1 MRTMSTPLA
10 LRSSTESDA
19 LAVKAKLFR
28 GLADPTR
35 LRVLEALR
43 SQPLCVGDIVELTG
57 LRQPTVS
64 MHLACLW
71 ECGIIDRERRG
82 RFVYY
87 SVSDARVHA
96 LLSAGDDL
104 LVRVGDQIYVCTRY
118 RDEAGEPSAP
128 VAIGAAS

>member
-1 MRTMSTPLA
+1 MSAPLA
-10 LRSSTESDA
+10 PWSPAERDA

-43 SQPLCVGDIVELTG
+43 SQPLCVGDVVELTG

-64 MHLACLW
+64 MHLTCLW
-71 ECGIIDRERRG
+71 ECGLIDRERRG

-87 SVSDARVHA
+87 SIVDKRVHA
-96 LLSAGDDL
+96 LLGAGDDL
-104 LVRVGDQIYVCTRY
+104 LVRVGDRIYVCTRY
-118 RDEAGEPSAP
+118 RDETDEPSAP